1 MTPKRGSF
9 IILGSLLLTGL
20 PFFFLGGP
28 GYQSGRSFQGA
39 WDLGHILFFAL
50 LGTLLLGLC
59 KRRTAVVGT
68 GRTFALV
75 FALVFAVGLVVE
87 LLQMQS
93 GGRTPDVADLVR
105 NQLGCLL
112 AFALFAPSGW
122 RWTRPLRLGVAGL
135 LVLALW
141 PLSRALI
148 DETLAARQFP
158 VLADFETPFE
168 TWRWVHPSQLR
179 TQSGIVRHGERAAR
193 VQLTT
198 ARYSGV
204 SLFHFPGDWR
214 GYRWLRFSVYNPR
227 EEPLELNCRIH
238 DARHREHRNEFHDRF
253 NQQFRLQQGWNDLVV
268 DLDRV
273 RTAPRGRSMD
283 LGRIEGFG
291 LFVVQQ
297 PRPLTIVL
305 DHVVLSE

>member
-1 MTPKRGSF
+1 MAPKRGSF

-20 PFFFLGGP
+20 PFFFFGGP
-28 GYQSGRSFQGA
+28 GYQSGRSFQNA

-50 LGTLLLGLC
+50 LSWLLLGLL
-59 KRRTAVVGT
+59 KRRAPSLGH
-68 GRTFALV
+68 GRAFALV
-75 FALVFAVGLVVE
+75 FSAVLAFGVVVE

-93 GGRTPDVADLVR
+93 GGRTPDVADLLR

-112 AFALFAPSGW
+112 ACALFAPPSS
-122 RWTRPLRLGVAGL
+122 RWSRLLRAVVAGL
-135 LVLALW
+135 LLLALW
-141 PLSRALI
+141 PISRALI
-148 DETLAARQFP
+148 DEGLAARQFP
-158 VLADFETPFE
+158 ELADFETPFE
-168 TWRWVHPSQLR
+168 THRWVHPSQLR
-179 TQSGIVRHGERAAR
+179 TQTAIVRHGDRAAR
-193 VQLTT
+193 VQFTT

-204 SLFHFPGDWR
+204 SLFYFPGDWR

-227 EEPLELNCRIH
+227 EAPLELNCRIH
-238 DARHREHRNEFHDRF
+238 DALHKAHHNEFHDRY
-253 NQQFRLQQGWNDLVV
+253 NQQFRLVQGWNDLAV

-273 RTAPRGRSMD
+273 RAAPRGRTMD

>member
-1 MTPKRGSF
+1 MVPKRGSF
-9 IILGSLLLTGL
+9 LILGSLLLTGL

-50 LGTLLLGLC
+50 LGALLLGLIN
-59 KRRTAVVGT
+59 RRPAPPAY
-68 GRTFALV
+68 GRTFAFVFTAV
-75 FALVFAVGLVVE
+75 FAAGLAVE

-93 GGRTPDVADLVR
+93 GGRTPDVTDLVR

-112 AFALFAPSGW
+112 AFAIFAPRDW
-122 RWTRPLRLGVAGL
+122 RWTRLFRAGVAGL

-168 TWRWVHPSQLR
+168 TRRWVHPSQLR
-179 TQSGIVRHGERAAR
+179 TQTDIVRHGDRAAR
-193 VQLTT
+193 VQLST
-198 ARYSGV
+198 ARFSGV

-214 GYRWLRFSVYNPR
+214 GYRSLRFSVYNPR
-227 EEPLELNCRIH
+227 EEPMELNCRIH
-238 DARHREHRNEFHDRF
+238 DVHHRDHGNAFQDRY
-253 NQQFRLQQGWNDLVV
+253 NQQFQLHQGWNDLNVS
-268 DLDRV
+268 LDRV
-273 RTAPRGRSMD
+273 RAAPRGRTMD
-283 LGRIEGFG
+283 LARIEGFG

-297 PRPLTIVL
+297 PRPLTIYL

>member
-59 KRRTAVVGT
+59 KRRTAVVGI

-75 FALVFAVGLVVE
+75 FILVFAVGLVVE

-93 GGRTPDVADLVR
+93 GGRTPDPADLVR

-112 AFALFAPSGW
+112 AFALFAPPDW
-122 RWTRPLRLGVAGL
+122 RWTRLLRLGVAVL

-168 TWRWVHPSQLR
+168 TRRWVHPSQLH
-179 TQSGIVRHGERAAR
+179 TQSGTVRHGERAAR

-214 GYRWLRFSVYNPR
+214 GYRWLRFKTRATGS
-227 EEPLELNCRIH
+227 
-238 DARHREHRNEFHDRF
+238 
-253 NQQFRLQQGWNDLVV
+253 
-268 DLDRV
+268 
-273 RTAPRGRSMD
+273 TATSSMTASTSSS
-283 LGRIEGFG
+283 GCSRAGTTWSWIWTGYG
-291 LFVVQQ
+291 
-297 PRPLTIVL
+297 PRPGAASWTWGGSRGSAC
-305 DHVVLSE
+305 LSSSNHGR